1 MSHLMRAQLGFCPK
15 VTRHEPFDEGSARI
29 LCGSREPKLLRV
41 ASKSAGPTALSTPP
55 FVRAGYGCRNN
66 TTVLSRPEAAG
77 WAPLVCAGPL
87 TTSLRG
93 LWVSGLLP
101 PGNGGT
107 NEGAATQKP
116 TVRHKGAATQKPT
129 SERRNSRSNLGSRER
144 DPRTLASRRHWFS
157 ASCRGNCLRYS
168 QADTLRDGMSLV
180 VFRNW
185 TIGQWYGLIS
195 SCPYCMWLRGY
206 GYSFSWSSSTGSS
219 CFTQAPLASSEVEGR
234 WQWPSLVAILC
245 TAQHVRTG

>member
-1 MSHLMRAQLGFCPK
+1 MWKSRVEVVKSCLKVRRADC
-15 VTRHEPFDEGSARI
+15 VTNAPVPQGT
-29 LCGSREPKLLRV
+29 
-41 ASKSAGPTALSTPP
+41 TALSTPP

-77 WAPLVCAGPL
+77 WAPLVCADPL

-129 SERRNSRSNLGSRER
+129 SERRNSRSNLGARER
-144 DPRTLASRRHWFS
+144 DPRTLASWRHLFS
-157 ASCRGNCLRYS
+157 ASCRGNCFRYCYKFL
-168 QADTLRDGMSLV
+168 ADTLRDGMSLV
-180 VFRNW
+180 GFRNW

-195 SCPYCMWLRGY
+195 SCLYCLCLRGY
-206 GYSFSWSSSTGSS
+206 GYSFSWCSSTGSS
-219 CFTQAPLASSEVEGR
+219 CSTQSPLASSEVEGR
-234 WQWPSLVAILC
+234 WQWPSLVAILS
-245 TAQHVRTG
+245 TAQHVRSG

>member
-1 MSHLMRAQLGFCPK
+1 M
-15 VTRHEPFDEGSARI
+15 
-29 LCGSREPKLLRV
+29 
-41 ASKSAGPTALSTPP
+41 TAETTPP
-55 FVRAGYGCRNN
+55 FESPRSRGVGTPRVIRPADYLPSG
-66 TTVLSRPEAAG
+66 TVGQWE
-77 WAPLVCAGPL
+77 
-87 TTSLRG
+87 
-93 LWVSGLLP
+93 LLP

-129 SERRNSRSNLGSRER
+129 SERRNSRSNLGARGG
-144 DPRTLASRRHWFS
+144 DPRTLASWRHCFS
-157 ASCRGNCLRYS
+157 ASCRGNCLRYGDKF

-219 CFTQAPLASSEVEGR
+219 CITQTPLASSEVEGR
-234 WQWPSLVAILC
+234 WQWSPIVAILC
-245 TAQHVRTG
+245 TAQHVRSG

>member
-1 MSHLMRAQLGFCPK
+1 MWKSRAQVAESCLK
-15 VTRHEPFDEGSARI
+15 VR
-29 LCGSREPKLLRV
+29 RV
-41 ASKSAGPTALSTPP
+41 DCVTNAPVPQGTTALSTPP

-129 SERRNSRSNLGSRER
+129 SERR
-144 DPRTLASRRHWFS
+144 TLASWRHCFS
-157 ASCRGNCLRYS
+157 ALEATWVRGIGTREPWRRG
-168 QADTLRDGMSLV
+168 AT
-180 VFRNW
+180 VFLQVAW
-185 TIGQWYGLIS
+185 QL
-195 SCPYCMWLRGY
+195 
-206 GYSFSWSSSTGSS
+206 
-219 CFTQAPLASSEVEGR
+219 LA
-234 WQWPSLVAILC
+234 
-245 TAQHVRTG
+245 

>member
-1 MSHLMRAQLGFCPK
+1 M
-15 VTRHEPFDEGSARI
+15 
-29 LCGSREPKLLRV
+29 
-41 ASKSAGPTALSTPP
+41 
-55 FVRAGYGCRNN
+55 
-66 TTVLSRPEAAG
+66 
-77 WAPLVCAGPL
+77 CAGPL

-116 TVRHKGAATQKPT
+116 TERHKGAATQKPT
-129 SERRNSRSNLGSRER
+129 SVRRNSRSNLGARGGN
-144 DPRTLASRRHWFS
+144 PRTLASWRHLFS
-157 ASCRGNCLRYS
+157 ASCRGNCLRYGDKF

-180 VFRNW
+180 GFRNW

-195 SCPYCMWLRGY
+195 SCPYCVWLRGY

-219 CFTQAPLASSEVEGR
+219 CITQTPLASSEVEWR
-234 WQWPSLVAILC
+234 WQWPSLVAIFAAALPV
-245 TAQHVRTG
+245 ALRAV